1 MLNPQ
6 PTLVQHLVRQVL
18 LSREF
23 LAAWFLGW
31 HEDYHVREREREEAQ
46 IL

>member
-1 MLNPQ
+1 MHPY
-6 PTLVQHLVRQVL
+6 LVCPVL

-23 LAAWFLGW
+23 LAAWLLGR

>member
-1 MLNPQ
+1 MLHP
-6 PTLVQHLVRQVL
+6 PPPLVQYLVCPVL

-23 LAAWFLGW
+23 LAAWLLGR
-31 HEDYHVREREREEAQ
+31 HEDCHVREREREEAQ